1 MEHTTINRNFAAQIK
16 TMSYEESN
24 ERRRSRSSF
33 RNTLDLGMGLFYVA
47 IGVAV
52 MVAKAFG
59 TFEIRPVAIAYVLG
73 GMMAVGGCFRFYR
86 GLKEIMRN
94 RKQ

>member
-1 MEHTTINRNFAAQIK
+1 
-16 TMSYEESN
+16 MSYEESN

-33 RNTLDLGMGLFYVA
+33 RTTLDVGMGLFYVA

-59 TFEIRPVAIAYVLG
+59 SFEIRPVIIAYVLG
-73 GMMAVGGCFRFYR
+73 GMMVVGGCFRFYR
-86 GLKEIMRN
+86 GFQEIMRN
-94 RKQ
+94 RRRD